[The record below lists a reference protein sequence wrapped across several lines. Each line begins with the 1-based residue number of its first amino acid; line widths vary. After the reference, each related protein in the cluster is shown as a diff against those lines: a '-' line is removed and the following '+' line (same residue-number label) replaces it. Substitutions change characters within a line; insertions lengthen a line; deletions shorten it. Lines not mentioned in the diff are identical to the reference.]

1 MSSILRVPDC
11 GTRAIR
17 LAGLNPSPSKLFAGY
32 LLKGSMETGAKIHLI
47 KVEDSFIN
55 PKNRLHRALNGMD
68 ISDLEK
74 GESRGKKIVKTK
86 VRLMIREGSMEDELE
101 IPLFRPEMVKEK
113 RRKWFTERE

>member
-1 MSSILRVPDC
+1 
-11 GTRAIR
+11 
-17 LAGLNPSPSKLFAGY
+17 
-32 LLKGSMETGAKIHLI
+32 
-47 KVEDSFIN
+47 
-55 PKNRLHRALNGMD
+55 MD